1 MHINKIQTFTDMQ
14 NSDARISKLERE
26 ISSLNA
32 KISTLQVP
40 PTLRLYLPK
49 EACAIAKCSRNHL
62 EKWIRM
68 GLIVPFKPDPNG
80 RKIYIRQT
88 DLEKLLTSDV
98 A

>member
-1 MHINKIQTFTDMQ
+1 MTQDINREVEKLRRD
-14 NSDARISKLERE
+14 IST
-26 ISSLNA
+26 LNA
-32 KISTLQVP
+32 KISALQTP
-40 PTLRLYLPK
+40 PSLKLYLPK

-68 GLIVPFKPDPNG
+68 GLIVPFRPDPTG

-88 DLEKLLTSDV
+88 DLEKLLSSTNI

>member
-1 MHINKIQTFTDMQ
+1 MQ
-14 NSDARISKLERE
+14 NSDTRITKIERQ
-26 ISSLNA
+26 ISSLND

-40 PTLRLYLPK
+40 SSLRLYLPK

-68 GLIVPFKPDPNG
+68 GLIVPFKPDPAG
-80 RKIYIRQT
+80 RKMYIRQT
-88 DLEKLLTSDV
+88 DLEKLLSSNV

>member
-1 MHINKIQTFTDMQ
+1 MQ
-14 NSDARISKLERE
+14 NSEARISKLERE

-40 PTLRLYLPK
+40 TNLRLYLPK
-49 EACAIAKCSRNHL
+49 EVCSIAKCSRNHL

-88 DLEKLLTSDV
+88 DLEKLLSSNV